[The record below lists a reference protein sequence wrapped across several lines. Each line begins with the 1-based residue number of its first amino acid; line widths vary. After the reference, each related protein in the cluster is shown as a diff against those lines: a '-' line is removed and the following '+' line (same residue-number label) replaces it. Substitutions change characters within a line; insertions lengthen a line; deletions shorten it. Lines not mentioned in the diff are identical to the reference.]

1 MIPEGRTEMESL
13 LKKYT
18 DSNYSERWSPYSVY
32 QYETEFQNGAYEGLS
47 KEVRKNIS
55 YSLQYLEYIQL
66 QFDELKLHSI
76 IKQELWK
83 NYIIISMS
91 IIESI
96 FHHLVV
102 KGGYRKTDKWENSK
116 PIHSNVFEEDG
127 KKKKYIITTATE
139 LDTPREEMM
148 DFEFLIN
155 KVKEKKLISLTG
167 KAYPYLKA
175 LKTIRNKVHLHI
187 IRFANDTDYVSI
199 NEYDYLMARYML
211 YTILRDDVFKP
222 NDKTVLN
229 FIKLSSEEHT
239 KLKEEIERRKKLK
252 EEKEE
257 E

>member
-66 QFDELKLHSI
+66 QFDELKLNSI

-102 KGGYRKTDKWENSK
+102 KGGYRKTNKWENSK

-167 KAYPYLKA
+167 KAYPYTTTTGQQ
-175 LKTIRNKVHLHI
+175 KTDINQYEIDRNDSFDNVKTRTQTLRHAHVSQIR
-187 IRFANDTDYVSI
+187 
-199 NEYDYLMARYML
+199 YDLVGKIAEG
-211 YTILRDDVFKP
+211 
-222 NDKTVLN
+222 TVLTRN
-229 FIKLSSEEHT
+229 TVLEIIKGLMFSM
-239 KLKEEIERRKKLK
+239 KW
-252 EEKEE
+252 
-257 E
+257 

>member
-1 MIPEGRTEMESL
+1 
-13 LKKYT
+13 
-18 DSNYSERWSPYSVY
+18 
-32 QYETEFQNGAYEGLS
+32 
-47 KEVRKNIS
+47 
-55 YSLQYLEYIQL
+55 
-66 QFDELKLHSI
+66 
-76 IKQELWK
+76 
-83 NYIIISMS
+83 
-91 IIESI
+91 
-96 FHHLVV
+96 
-102 KGGYRKTDKWENSK
+102 
-116 PIHSNVFEEDG
+116 
-127 KKKKYIITTATE
+127 
-139 LDTPREEMM
+139 MM

-199 NEYDYLMARYML
+199 NEYDYLIARYML